1 LKGVHELRGGAKIRA
16 FDGSQ
21 HDAEGM
27 IEVDRA
33 TFGDCLYTPEY
44 ILSLESDPGQYAWV
58 AEEDGQV
65 VGFVSAFATHSLATG
80 RWEVDELAVHPK
92 AQGRGI
98 GTALVICAVES
109 GSRQAGLSQARALVA
124 VDNDASARVFH
135 KCGFAPVAT
144 VHLLLYSVAGREPRL
159 WREDLPAV
167 RSAGPGDCSTIAR
180 LSGCDAG
187 RAASGQ
193 SRPELTY
200 LVAEQGGQF
209 VAFAE
214 LIHVRTLQY
223 EGFWI
228 ESIALSPRAFAGQDK
243 RAASALFDAAIEEAK
258 CRESFNEVGYLA
270 SPGAKVVYEA
280 AVGEGFKK
288 TGEYRVFVRD
298 L

>member
-1 LKGVHELRGGAKIRA
+1 LKVLCGPRDEVKIRA
-16 FDGSQ
+16 FDGSRR
-21 HDAEGM
+21 DAEGM

-58 AEEDGQV
+58 AEEGGQV
-65 VGFVSAFATHSLATG
+65 VGFVSAFATHSLATS

-98 GTALVICAVES
+98 GAALVACVVE
-109 GSRQAGLSQARALVA
+109 GGTRQAGLSQARALVA
-124 VDNDASARVFH
+124 VKNDASARVFH

-144 VHLLLYSVAGREPRL
+144 VHLLLYSVAGHEPRL

-167 RSAGPGDCSTIAR
+167 RPAGPDDCSAIAR

-187 RAASGQ
+187 RVASGL
-193 SRPELTY
+193 SRPDVTY
-200 LVAEQGGQF
+200 LVAGQGGEFQ
-209 VAFAE
+209 ACAE

-228 ESIALSPRAFAGQDK
+228 ESIALSPRAVAGQDK
-243 RAASALFDAAIEEAK
+243 RAASALLNATIEEAK
-258 CRESFNEVGYLA
+258 RRESFDEVGHLA
-270 SPGAKVVYEA
+270 SPGANVLYEA

-288 TGEYRVFVRD
+288 TGEYRVLVRD